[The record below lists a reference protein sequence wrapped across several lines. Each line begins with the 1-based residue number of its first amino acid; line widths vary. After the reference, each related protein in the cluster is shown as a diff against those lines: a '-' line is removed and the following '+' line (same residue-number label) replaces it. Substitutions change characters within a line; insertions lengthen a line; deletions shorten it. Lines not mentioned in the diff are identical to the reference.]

1 MVKFAFSPIAVLLF
15 VTTVVTARVKVV
27 LSNDDG
33 WAAANIRAQNA
44 ALELAGY
51 NVSHCF
57 SFFLCEAHFVRLS
70 ARECVGC
77 SFGACG

>member
-1 MVKFAFSPIAVLLF
+1 MVKFVFSPFAVLLF
-15 VTTVVTARVKVV
+15 VTTVVTARVKLV

-33 WAAANIRAQNA
+33 WAAANIRSQNA

-51 NVSHCF
+51 NVSRCF
-57 SFFLCEAHFVRLS
+57 SFFLCEAHFVRLIV
-70 ARECVGC
+70 RECVGC